1 MTQPSVLSPNPESS
15 AACIQVTDLTVDRSG
30 RAICS
35 MRTLTVRLQERIGIT
50 GANGSGK
57 TTLLRVLA
65 GLETSFSGTINLT
78 IPVSR
83 RVFVHQSPCLFH
95 GTVIDNVEYG
105 LKARSFT
112 KPDRRDLAMVWLQR
126 LGLAPLAH
134 RSTHS
139 LSGGEARRTAL
150 ARACVLQP
158 ELLLLDEPLA
168 DLDAAGID
176 CVQES
181 LNELPDST
189 ILISSPTPLPQDL
202 VENTINL
209 NPAS

>member
-1 MTQPSVLSPNPESS
+1 
-15 AACIQVTDLTVDRSG
+15 
-30 RAICS
+30 
-35 MRTLTVRLQERIGIT
+35 
-50 GANGSGK
+50 
-57 TTLLRVLA
+57 
-65 GLETSFSGTINLT
+65 
-78 IPVSR
+78 
-83 RVFVHQSPCLFH
+83 
-95 GTVIDNVEYG
+95 
-105 LKARSFT
+105 
-112 KPDRRDLAMVWLQR
+112 MVWLQR